1 MCTGRSLSAQ
11 RLKLLV
17 DWGSESERSDSDS
30 QVVTL
35 QHRPSWVSAASGLGW
50 GALPSLSVVRDANCR
65 WGGVEAAR
73 VGLTRVALVDVRL
86 VDNVLYHLLDFP
98 LLNVA
103 VHLPICIS
111 VPGSRQGFPPG
122 T

>member
-98 LLNVA
+98 FTERRSPLADL
-103 VHLPICIS
+103 H
-111 VPGSRQGFPPG
+111 
-122 T
+122 